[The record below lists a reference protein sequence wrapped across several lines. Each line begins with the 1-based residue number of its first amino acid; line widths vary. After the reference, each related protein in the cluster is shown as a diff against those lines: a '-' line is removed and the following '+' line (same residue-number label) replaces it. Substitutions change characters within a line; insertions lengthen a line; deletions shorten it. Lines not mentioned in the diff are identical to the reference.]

1 MELVAGDNMTL
12 TLACFHTGLLKNVE
26 IFFSEFSVSNAAGLK
41 TKNSEEKYQC
51 AWSPSELLDE
61 AYTCVKADN
70 VIGSFT
76 ACVTFFDSA
85 RHQLHFSNLG
95 DSGIIVLRHIDSN
108 IAGSLKRD
116 RTKPRLERKSD
127 LRVAFVSTQQLQA
140 FNHPYQLGW
149 TGEELKDGDT
159 SFKSP
164 SESCTTSIHIRRGD
178 IIIMATDGLFD
189 NVDIDDIAQ
198 TALEWEQKNSFV
210 RFADLLAKESYSING
225 LSQQAI
231 PELAQEL
238 CQKARENSLN
248 EAVDSPFAILAKEN
262 DIMWSGGMPD
272 DCTVIALHV
281 TGKILDEK

>member
-1 MELVAGDNMTL
+1 VDPRLFSQRLIDECRNIL
-12 TLACFHTGLLKNVE
+12 
-26 IFFSEFSVSNAAGLK
+26 SEFSASNAAGLK
-41 TKNSEEKYQC
+41 AKNSEGKYRR
-51 AWSPSELLDE
+51 AWSPAELLDE
-61 AYTCVKADN
+61 AYTRVKAAN
-70 VIGSFT
+70 VIGSST
-76 ACVTFFDSA
+76 ACVAFFDSA

>member
-1 MELVAGDNMTL
+1 
-12 TLACFHTGLLKNVE
+12 
-26 IFFSEFSVSNAAGLK
+26 
-41 TKNSEEKYQC
+41 
-51 AWSPSELLDE
+51 
-61 AYTCVKADN
+61 
-70 VIGSFT
+70 
-76 ACVTFFDSA
+76 
-85 RHQLHFSNLG
+85 
-95 DSGIIVLRHIDSN
+95 
-108 IAGSLKRD
+108 
-116 RTKPRLERKSD
+116 
-127 LRVAFVSTQQLQA
+127 
-140 FNHPYQLGW
+140 
-149 TGEELKDGDT
+149 
-159 SFKSP
+159 
-164 SESCTTSIHIRRGD
+164 
-178 IIIMATDGLFD
+178 MATDGLFD